1 MDNNELMK
9 ELYDTLKKSG
19 WYDKA
24 TSYFKE
30 HPELFGEG
38 MLSGNKIAS
47 ISMSVSYQPESLSA
61 MRGMIPSVFISMGH
75 FDTTAYEFIV
85 LDTGITKSRTWND
98 NKIIKEE
105 ITNHV

>member
-9 ELYDTLKKSG
+9 ELYDTLKESG

-24 TSYFKE
+24 TNYFKE
-30 HPELFGEG
+30 HPELFGDG
-38 MLSGNKIAS
+38 MLSGSKIAS
-47 ISMSVSYQPESLSA
+47 INMSVSYHPESLSA
-61 MRGMIPSVFISMGH
+61 MQGMIPSVFISMGH

-85 LDTGITKSRTWND
+85 FDTGITKSRTWND

-105 ITNHV
+105 VASYV

>member
-9 ELYDTLKKSG
+9 ELYDTLKESG

-30 HPELFGEG
+30 HSELFGEG
-38 MLSGNKIAS
+38 LLSGGEIAS
-47 ISMSVSYQPESLSA
+47 INMSVSYHPESLSD
-61 MRGMIPSVFISMGH
+61 MQGMVPSVFISMGH
-75 FDTTAYEFIV
+75 YDTTAYEFIV
-85 LDTGITKSRTWND
+85 FDTGITKLRTWND
-98 NKIIKEE
+98 GKIIKEE

>member
-9 ELYDTLKKSG
+9 ELYDTLKESG

-30 HPELFGEG
+30 HNELFSEVL
-38 MLSGNKIAS
+38 LSGSKIAS

-61 MRGMIPSVFISMGH
+61 MSDMTPNVFISMGH
-75 FDTTAYEFIV
+75 CCTTMYDYNVYDNNEV
-85 LDTGITKSRTWND
+85 RLRTWND
-98 NKIIKEE
+98 GKIIKE

>member
-1 MDNNELMK
+1 MDSNELMK
-9 ELYDTLKKSG
+9 ELYDTLKASG

-38 MLSGNKIAS
+38 LLSGSKIAS

-61 MRGMIPSVFISMGH
+61 MPDMIPSVFISMGH
-75 FDTTAYEFIV
+75 CDSTMYDYNVYDDNTV
-85 LDTGITKSRTWND
+85 RLRTWND
-98 NKIIKEE
+98 GKIIKEV
-105 ITNHV
+105 TNHV